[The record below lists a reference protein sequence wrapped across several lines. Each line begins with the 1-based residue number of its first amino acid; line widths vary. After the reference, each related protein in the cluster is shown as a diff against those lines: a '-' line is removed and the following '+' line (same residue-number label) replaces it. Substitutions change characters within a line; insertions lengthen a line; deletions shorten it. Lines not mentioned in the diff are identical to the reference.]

1 MPRAAQE
8 AAPRLC
14 KGPGHAAPRLR
25 RGPGHAV
32 PWPAKA
38 APRMPRPRARAGAA
52 EAACPCHRAGAA
64 PGRRGHAPAKP
75 SRGRTGPSRP
85 RACDGAAPA
94 SGPRGLPRRE
104 QRAGAAGGESDG
116 WVRRAKNRGGGWG
129 RDAHAVRVWVR
140 ERACARWATGAR
152 EELGRG
158 GERKELGRARTSG
171 GARGTIQVLII
182 LGKVNIF
189 GSIFIVGGKKL
200 IKGRFLAMDCLA
212 AAEKHA
218 F

>member
-116 WVRRAKNRGGGWG
+116 WV
-129 RDAHAVRVWVR
+129 
-140 ERACARWATGAR
+140 
-152 EELGRG
+152 
-158 GERKELGRARTSG
+158 
-171 GARGTIQVLII
+171 
-182 LGKVNIF
+182 NIF